1 MTAFVASKFE
11 GSEYVTYEG
20 KFVARFKR
28 GGRASFIKFL
38 VANFSQEE
46 YFTRLNAGELP
57 LPILQSA
64 GYIQP
69 HTARLMRQYN
79 LPVSQAS
86 MPLLLKLIY
95 NPLPAAVSQAIV
107 V

>member
-1 MTAFVASKFE
+1 MTAFVVSKFE

-28 GGRASFIKFL
+28 GGRAPFIKFL

-64 GYIQP
+64 GYVQP
-69 HTARLMRQYN
+69 HVARLMRQYG
-79 LPVSQAS
+79 LPVSTSS

-95 NPLPAAVSQAIV
+95 NPAPV
-107 V
+107 VCVE